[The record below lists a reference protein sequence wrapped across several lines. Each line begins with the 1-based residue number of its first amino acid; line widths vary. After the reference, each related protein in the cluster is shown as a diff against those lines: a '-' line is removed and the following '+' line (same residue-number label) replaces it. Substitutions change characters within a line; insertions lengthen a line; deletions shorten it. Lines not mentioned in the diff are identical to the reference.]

1 MQGGM
6 EKSRDGGM
14 EGRMEGR
21 MDAGSKEGG
30 SEGGR
35 TYVLLMVLSGII
47 APKDVHTL
55 TLGPCEHV
63 SLYGK
68 RDLQMG
74 LN

>member
-1 MQGGM
+1 MR
-6 EKSRDGGM
+6 EARR
-14 EGRMEGR
+14 EGVR
-21 MDAGSKEGG
+21 EGG
-30 SEGGR
+30 F
-35 TYVLLMVLSGII
+35 TFYLMVLSGII
-47 APKDVHTL
+47 DPKDVHTL